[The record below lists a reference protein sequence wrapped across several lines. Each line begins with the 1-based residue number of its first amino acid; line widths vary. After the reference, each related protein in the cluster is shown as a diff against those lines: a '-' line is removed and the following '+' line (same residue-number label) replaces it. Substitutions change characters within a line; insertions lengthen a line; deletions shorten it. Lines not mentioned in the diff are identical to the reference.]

1 MWLISAQGKSLS
13 RTEAARLGWGHS
25 VENDTIVSTVMRLVP
40 DQMLHFLESRHV
52 YATKKSLITAI
63 RFLRPSIEND
73 VESLTGTLHS
83 AIRERRELLKME
95 VGQRALK
102 RKRYFP
108 ARSFPKPHGGIL
120 DYQAQRWQ
128 KVRVKYGNDGGK
140 GLGLDAYG
148 PHISVAFPYS
158 HRLMPAGLL
167 EPSQ

>member
-1 MWLISAQGKSLS
+1 
-13 RTEAARLGWGHS
+13 
-25 VENDTIVSTVMRLVP
+25 MRLSP

-52 YATKKSLITAI
+52 YATKSSLITAI

-73 VESLTGTLHS
+73 TENLTDTLKS
-83 AIRERRELLKME
+83 VIDERRELLKTE

-108 ARSFPKPHGGIL
+108 PRNFPKPQGGVL

-140 GLGLDAYG
+140 GLALQGYDSALAT
-148 PHISVAFPYS
+148 PYFF
-158 HRLMPAGLL
+158 RRRPAGLL